1 MEYSLVQKADKD
13 MIFYG
18 IYYTGNE
25 KQDGSDMLCSVR
37 KEFFESGKK
46 LKNRSSRSIGGVLYR
61 SSYTIEEGKPLK
73 WKKMIDSRLA
83 ERVAVVNDGYF
94 VEASDDERR
103 PVKRVY
109 FDNMHKL
116 LSVEF
121 YSPGKT
127 EPFCTVTPSTDG
139 SSAVLVKKEN
149 GNASVLYP
157 FEYLLDKALTEKL
170 NIIAGEP
177 QLFCVTSSGGFYFCT
192 EAETK
197 QRKKALDH
205 ITEHDADPVMPEG
218 SDDKPVHSGFEVN
231 INALEEKETYEIP
244 VISAPV
250 EKKTET
256 ENINIRTTDNND
268 ALHKN
273 VILKKPEE
281 GAQII
286 IPAKTEEQKAPS
298 SRIPALTN
306 KTVPESEQEQSVCGF
321 MRDCPYEGTEKLIIE
336 SGGKQYFYFGDTD
349 GDRRSGNGRTA
360 MSDGKTAYEGSY
372 RDDKRD
378 GFGVYYF
385 KSGKLCYAGN
395 WKNNKRSGV
404 GAAFSPSDGGIYV
417 GKWEDNYTE
426 GLGASFDKDGRLVYL
441 GKTSDGKR
449 CGAGVTYSYER
460 DTFFI
465 GKYRDGE
472 FTGEGTQF
480 DSDGNMLYVGGYNN
494 NMRIGNGTSY
504 KTDGTV
510 IYTGQWKNNLYNGE
524 GTLYLED
531 GCILRGSFRDGKACG
546 QCTLSDNLGRLIY
559 TGSFSDDTYNGT
571 GRIYTEAG
579 GYAEGRFVNGEPTGV
594 FNEYDRDKQLIYCG
608 EWTDMHRNGKGIAY
622 IAGKKIYDGEFRND
636 IYHGSGRL
644 YENDMLVYAGSF
656 ENGIRCGVGTQF
668 ENEEII
674 YFGQWENNKYN
685 GCGILYRDGQP
696 VYIGCFNDG
705 KRQGRINKIH
715 NGRIRCESVYQ
726 DDRCIYTRLYSAN
739 GMITYYGNVHDGK
752 RSGMGCSFNSECE
765 KEFEGIFRD
774 NEPDKPM
781 QVFLAEIMPLPE
793 CQALSDTDYEKYR
806 FAPAY
811 AIELKFG
818 GGTYTGQL
826 RENRPCGKGTILYRD
841 HRYTGH
847 FASGCACGSGIIYK
861 PDGSEIQG
869 EFSFGE
875 DASVK
880 RQISFDDVS
889 YYLL

>member
-18 IYYTGNE
+18 IYYTGTE
-25 KQDGSDMLCSVR
+25 IQDGSDMLCAVR
-37 KEFFESGKK
+37 KEYFESGRKQ
-46 LKNRSSRSIGGVLYR
+46 KNRSSKSIGGALYR
-61 SSYTIEEGKPLK
+61 SSYTIEDGKPLK

-94 VEASDDERR
+94 VEAADEERR
-103 PVKRVY
+103 PVKRIY
-109 FDNMHKL
+109 FDNTHKL

-121 YSPGKT
+121 YTPGKT
-127 EPFCTVTPSTDG
+127 EPFCTVTPSDDG
-139 SSAVLVKKEN
+139 SSAVLVKKQN
-149 GNASVLYP
+149 GSASVLYP
-157 FEYLLDKALTEKL
+157 FEYLLDKAMTEKL

-177 QLFCVTSSGGFYFCT
+177 QLFCVTSSGNFYFCT
-192 EAETK
+192 ESETK

-205 ITEHDADPVMPEG
+205 ITERDGDNSPASDDSDPV
-218 SDDKPVHSGFEVN
+218 SAGFEVN
-231 INALEEKETYEIP
+231 ISALDEKNTETTPAPVREEIP
-244 VISAPV
+244 EKTDTVKTDETPSAQ
-250 EKKTET
+250 
-256 ENINIRTTDNND
+256 
-268 ALHKN
+268 KN
-273 VILKKPEE
+273 VVLKKPEE

-286 IPAKTEEQKAPS
+286 ADIRPEQQAAPS
-298 SRIPALTN
+298 SRIPALT
-306 KTVPESEQEQSVCGF
+306 VAPSAESEQEQTVCGF
-321 MRDCPYEGTEKLIIE
+321 MKECPYEATEKLIIE

-360 MSDGKTAYEGSY
+360 MSDGKTAYEGGY
-372 RDDKRD
+372 RDDKRE

-395 WKNNKRSGV
+395 WKQNKRSGV

-417 GKWEDNYTE
+417 GRWEDNYTE
-426 GLGASFDKDGRLVYL
+426 GLGASFDKEGRLVYL

-480 DSDGNMLYVGGYNN
+480 DSDGNMLYVGGYDN

-504 KTDGTV
+504 KADGTV
-510 IYTGQWKNNLYNGE
+510 IYTGQWKTNLYHGE

-546 QCTLSDNLGRLIY
+546 QCSLTDSLGRPVY
-559 TGSFSDDTYNGT
+559 TGSFADDTYNGT
-571 GRIYTEAG
+571 GRLYNETG
-579 GYAEGRFVNGEPTGV
+579 GYAEGRFVGGEPTGV

-622 IAGKKIYDGEFRND
+622 RSGKKIYDGEFCND

-644 YENDMLVYAGSF
+644 YENDMLVYAGNF
-656 ENGIRCGVGTQF
+656 DNGIRSGTGTQF
-668 ENEEII
+668 DNEEII
-674 YFGQWENNKYN
+674 YFGQWEDNKYN

-696 VYIGCFNDG
+696 AYIGCFRDG

-715 NGRIRCESVYQ
+715 NGRIRCESVYD
-726 DDRCIYTRLYSAN
+726 DDRCIYTRLYSSE
-739 GMITYYGNVHDGK
+739 GMITYYGNVSDGK
-752 RSGMGCSFNSECE
+752 RNGMGCSFNSDCE

-774 NEPDKPM
+774 NETEKPM

-793 CQALSDTDYEKYR
+793 CPALADTDYEKYR

-811 AIELKFG
+811 AIELNFG
-818 GGTYTGQL
+818 GGRYTGQL
-826 RENRPCGKGTILYRD
+826 KDGRPNGKGTVLYRD
-841 HRYTGH
+841 HRYTGR
-847 FASGCACGSGIIYK
+847 FASGSACGNGIIYK
-861 PDGSEIQG
+861 PDGSEITG
-869 EFSFGE
+869 NFTFAD
-875 DASVK
+875 DASAK
-880 RQISFDDVS
+880 TTLTFRDVN